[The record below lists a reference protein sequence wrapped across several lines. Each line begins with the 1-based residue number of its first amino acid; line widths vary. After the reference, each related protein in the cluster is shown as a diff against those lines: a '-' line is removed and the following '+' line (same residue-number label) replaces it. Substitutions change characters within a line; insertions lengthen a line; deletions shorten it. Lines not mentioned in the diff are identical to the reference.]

1 MRFVTI
7 RWPRSFRARLL
18 LVYVAG
24 MALSAALVGVVVLVL
39 AEPFNRYMLES
50 GAVDKAQQIAARVQ
64 FDATGVPTG
73 FDHTVI
79 EHWAFSS
86 LQEEVAARILDSQG
100 VVHFTSD
107 GNKQPLAPDGAQ
119 FDPSRK
125 SFQLVRHGV
134 VMHAATVP
142 ARRGDTTWYVQFA
155 LSDRLVLQVQQS
167 IGRPALFQGV
177 VATCVTFLVVFLI
190 TTHFTLQRALMPLR
204 VASLKAQRITPQ
216 SLGDRLDLQSLPS
229 ELVPLVDAFNRA
241 LDRIQLGFQ
250 TQQEFLANA
259 AHELKTPLALIRAQ
273 VEMEAPETRNPHLLQ
288 DIDRMARQVQQLM
301 LLAEASEE
309 RNYRMEACDPRVA
322 MMEASDF
329 MDRVAQ
335 RGHVQISLI
344 FEDAV
349 GTTWM
354 ADRGAVFT
362 LLKNLLENAIQH
374 SPSGGT
380 VYLRVHANGFSVS
393 DQGPGVAPEHLEKL
407 FERFWRGASRR
418 DEGAGLGLSI
428 CKEIVSAHGWHIEA
442 RLGDPGLQMHV
453 LIPSEAIDK
462 VVE

>member
-24 MALSAALVGVVVLVL
+24 MALSAALVGVVVVVL

-50 GAVDKAQQIAARVQ
+50 GAVDKAQQIATRVQ

-86 LQEEVAARILDSQG
+86 LQEEVVARILDRQG
-100 VVHFTSD
+100 TVYFASD
-107 GNKQPLAPDGAQ
+107 GRKQPLAPDSAQ
-119 FDPSRK
+119 FDPLK
-125 SFQLVRHGV
+125 KTFQLARHGV

-142 ARRGDTTWYVQFA
+142 ARHGDTTWYVQFA
-155 LSDRLVLQVQQS
+155 VSDRMVLQMQQS

-177 VATCVTFLVVFLI
+177 VATCVTFLAVFLI
-190 TTHFTLQRALMPLR
+190 TTHFTLQRALRPLR
-204 VASLKAQRITPQ
+204 VASLKAQHITPQ
-216 SLGDRLDLQSLPS
+216 SLGDRLDLHSLPS

-241 LDRIQLGFQ
+241 LDRLQLGFQ

-288 DIDRMARQVQQLM
+288 DIDRMARQVQQLL

-309 RNYRMEACDPRVA
+309 RNYRMETCDLRVVMIEAC
-322 MMEASDF
+322 DF

-335 RGHVQISLI
+335 RSHVQISLI
-344 FEDAV
+344 FEEAV
-349 GTTWM
+349 GSWI

-374 SPSGGT
+374 SPAGGT
-380 VYLRVHANGFSVS
+380 VYLRVHASGFSVA

-428 CKEIVSAHGWHIEA
+428 CKEIVSAHGWHIA
-442 RLGDPGLQMHV
+442 GRLGNPGLQMHV
-453 LIPSEAIDK
+453 LISSEVIDK
-462 VVE
+462 LVE